1 MRLTGKT
8 RTRSALTALRL
19 QDQRN
24 HGKRMVDKR
33 ANMGWFE
40 DPEQNNERHAYVYF
54 MSFRLAT
61 SRLVADGGLAESTCT
76 LYRVRGGRD
85 THAQTLTAY

>member
-33 ANMGWFE
+33 ANMGWFD
-40 DPEQNNERHAYVYF
+40 DPEQNNERHACVCF
-54 MSFRLAT
+54 IIGFVRA
-61 SRLVADGGLAESTCT
+61 VADGGLAESTCT